1 MLESPISE
9 EEVWNIIKQL
19 QANKAPNLD
28 DFTRRFYMTCWQV
41 IKGDFMSATSTIW
54 RMNFKKIR
62 LLNKA
67 FITLILKKGDA
78 IHAEDFMPVSLI
90 YSFVKLKMKIVANKL
105 NARLDSLVP
114 KNQSDFIKGR
124 FIQGNFMLVQQIA
137 KYLHTQ
143 KQPRSLLR
151 LDITKVFDSV
161 SWTFLMEMLEKL
173 GFGRI
178 WRDVMSGMLTTSST
192 QVLLNGVPAQS
203 ITHW

>member
-1 MLESPISE
+1 VQPQQFGEWIL
-9 EEVWNIIKQL
+9 
-19 QANKAPNLD
+19 
-28 DFTRRFYMTCWQV
+28 
-41 IKGDFMSATSTIW
+41 
-54 RMNFKKIR
+54 KKNR

-78 IHAEDFMPVSLI
+78 IHAEDFMPISLI

-192 QVLLNGVPAQS
+192 QVLLNGVPVQS
-203 ITHW
+203 ITHWWRFRQGGMSSLPGQFILVMDILNLLIAKVAEMSLLQPLSSRNF